1 VLTIPQLTIKSHPRH
16 LAEVRQFV
24 RRATAEAKFDRD
36 LTFNI
41 VLAVDEAC
49 ANIIRH
55 AYGGDFG
62 KDIII
67 QAEITP
73 DAVEFRLRD
82 FGRQVD
88 PDAMRSRNLDD
99 VRPGGLGCF
108 FIRKTFD
115 IVEYTHLPVGTELRL
130 VKHRVPVTQTHSKA

>member
-1 VLTIPQLTIKSHPRH
+1 MPTLTLKSDPRQL
-16 LAEVRQFV
+16 AQVRQFV
-24 RRATAEAKFDRD
+24 RHATDEAQFDKD
-36 LTFNI
+36 LAFHI

-55 AYGGDFG
+55 AYGGDYE

-67 QAEITP
+67 QAEVTP

-82 FGRQVD
+82 FGRQVN
-88 PDAMRSRNLDD
+88 PDAMRSRSLDD

-108 FIRKTFD
+108 LIRKTFD
-115 IVEYTHLPVGTELRL
+115 IVEYTHLPVGTQLRL
-130 VKHRVPVTQTHSKA
+130 VKHRVTATQPEAK